1 MSVSLLVAIF
11 ASGDLSALSE
21 PPQITE
27 RPGLSDVPRSQL
39 RVLHF
44 VPRSPWP
51 LNTGAKLRNYHL
63 ARQLARYTRISLL
76 TFSDSGSEATPDGTP
91 LSIREQA
98 RAAGGAAAGA
108 AGLQP
113 AEPPMTAP
121 EHFYETVTAVSRDRS
136 YTPAKIVRG
145 AFGRTPLP
153 LLNYTTTAMKRSL
166 EEILSKGEF
175 DIVQIE
181 SIHLLAYLPI
191 IRAAR
196 SRPLVILDWHNI
208 ESDLMQQYSERAG
221 GALRRA
227 YARRTSRQL
236 NRLERQAMKKFDA
249 HVVVSENDR
258 ARLLDHSRAA
268 HIFVIENGVDTD
280 YYSDRRI
287 DSAYEAWLAQERN
300 ATAKPPD
307 PGVELLNADPLRDRV
322 VFVASMDYHA
332 NSDAALSFAREVWPI
347 VHERNPDLL
356 FTIVGRN
363 PTPEVRQLAMLPSI
377 DVTGTVDDVRPYYR
391 EALAAIIP
399 LRVGGGSR
407 LKILEAMAAGVPV
420 VSTTLGAE
428 GLDVQ
433 NGQNILIANTNQ
445 ELNEAIIALTGDGE
459 RRRRLSIGGRTL
471 VSAKYD
477 WSSLGESLLEIYQT
491 LTNQKLT
498 PSTAE

>member
-1 MSVSLLVAIF
+1 MF
-11 ASGDLSALSE
+11 ASGDFSALRE
-21 PPQITE
+21 QPQITE
-27 RPGLSDVPRSQL
+27 RPGLGGVSRSQL

-44 VPRSPWP
+44 VPRLPWP

-63 ARQLARYTRISLL
+63 ARQLARGTRISLL
-76 TFSDSGSEATPDGTP
+76 TFSDNGSEATPDGAS
-91 LSIREQA
+91 LSIREQS
-98 RAAGGAAAGA
+98 RAAGRA

-113 AEPPMTAP
+113 ADPPVTAP
-121 EHFYETVTAVSRDRS
+121 EHFYEAATAVSRDRS
-136 YTPAKIVRG
+136 YTFAKIVRG

-153 LLNYTTTAMKRSL
+153 LLNYTTNAMKRSL
-166 EEILSKGEF
+166 EEVMSKGEF
-175 DIVQIE
+175 DVVQIE
-181 SIHLLAYLPI
+181 SIHLLAYLPM

-208 ESDLMQQYSERAG
+208 ESDLMQQYSERVG
-221 GALRRA
+221 GTLRRA
-227 YARRTSRQL
+227 YARRTSHQL

-258 ARLLDHSRAA
+258 ARLLDYSKDAR
-268 HIFVIENGVDTD
+268 IFVIENGVDTD

-287 DSAYEAWLAQERN
+287 DSAYQAWLAQERN
-300 ATAKPPD
+300 ARAKPTY
-307 PGVELLNADPLRDRV
+307 PGAELLNADPLRHRV

-332 NSDAALSFAREVWPI
+332 NSDAALSFACEVWPG
-347 VHERNPDLL
+347 VHERNPDLV

-363 PTPEVRQLAMLPSI
+363 PTPEVRQLAMLPAI
-377 DVTGTVDDVRPYYR
+377 EVTGTVDDVRPYYR

-420 VSTTLGAE
+420 ISTTLGAE

-445 ELNEAIIALTGDGE
+445 ELNEAIIALTDDGA
-459 RRRRLSIGGRTL
+459 RRSRLSTGGRAL

-477 WSSLGESLLEIYQT
+477 WSSLGQSLLEIYHS
-491 LTNQKLT
+491 LTDTKLT
-498 PSTAE
+498 SSTAE